1 MTEQAQQDRRSRY
14 GKELLYNPILQ
25 EVRDSGGSATTSEIE
40 SGVIERMR
48 IDDDALNETNPAGQ
62 SYFRVGLNWARTELG
77 LSGYLENISRGVW
90 ALTAEASTIGTVD
103 PQEVRRRYQNAVRQK
118 QRGRGEA
125 PSDLQPPPGDT
136 DDAPDL
142 EKPEDA
148 SWRDGLLQL
157 LQSMEPGQFE
167 RLCQRVLRSSGFTEV
182 NVSGKSGDGGI
193 DGNGIL
199 QIQGIIS
206 VPVAFQCKRYRGSV
220 GSPVVREFRGSLGR
234 QAERGLLMTT
244 GTFTPNARDEATREG
259 AVFIDLMDGDAL
271 LDKLKELQ
279 LGVRVELVEQTTVD
293 LIWWGSNY
301 GVSLQNGSDEGD
313 E

>member
-1 MTEQAQQDRRSRY
+1 MTGQQSGRVSDLPT
-14 GKELLYNPILQ
+14 KEGLYKPILAAF
-25 EVRDSGGSATTSEIE
+25 RALGGSASPSEIE
-40 SGVIERMR
+40 ARVIADLGLP
-48 IDDDALNETNPAGQ
+48 DDVMEELTPGGWPRLRARLD
-62 SYFRVGLNWARTELG
+62 WARLD
-77 LSGYLENISRGVW
+77 LKYAGYLESEARGVW
-90 ALTAEASTIGTVD
+90 ALS
-103 PQEVRRRYQNAVRQK
+103 
-118 QRGRGEA
+118 
-125 PSDLQPPPGDT
+125 PPGQEEQQVDQREILRRANQAIAERKLNRQAQQETRDDQQT
-136 DDAPDL
+136 DGLVD
-142 EKPEDA
+142 EDPT
-148 SWRDGLLQL
+148 WRDGLLQL
-157 LQSMEPGQFE
+157 LQSIEPSQFE

-244 GTFTPNARDEATREG
+244 GTFTQDARREATREG

-279 LGVRVELVEQTTVD
+279 LGVKVEMVEQTTVD
-293 LIWWGSNY
+293 LNWWESNY
-301 GVSLQNGSDEGD
+301 GVSLQNGRDEGD